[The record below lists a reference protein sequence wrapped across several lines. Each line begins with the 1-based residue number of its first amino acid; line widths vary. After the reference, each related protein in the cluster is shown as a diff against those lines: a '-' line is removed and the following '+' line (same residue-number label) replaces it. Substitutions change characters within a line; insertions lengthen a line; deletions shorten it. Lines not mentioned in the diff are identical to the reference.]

1 MCRLIG
7 GMFFIECNCH
17 QDGSLDG
24 NCDDAGKCSC
34 KRGFDR
40 DKCNTCGEGF
50 FGFPNCRG
58 MF

>member
-1 MCRLIG
+1 MCRSIG

-50 FGFPNCRG
+50 FGFPHCQG
-58 MF
+58 IF